1 MKLIEIWNQLG
12 KQPLCVTQN
21 KDAVVFINGKE
32 HSVTNI
38 RYKNGEFIGFEAE
51 SKSETEDDLNASLQ
65 DLYDLCFSIMGMV
78 PDEDEVDDKWN
89 ELFAEI
95 ANVINDFYNL
105 GTEDGIVPKLV
116 NSEKEGENE

>member
-1 MKLIEIWNQLG
+1 MKLIKIWNQIG
-12 KQPLCVTQN
+12 KQPLYVTQN

-32 HSVTNI
+32 HSITNI
-38 RYKNGEFIGFEAE
+38 RYKNGEFIGFEANSE
-51 SKSETEDDLNASLQ
+51 HETENDLNASLQ
-65 DLYDLCFSIMGMV
+65 ELYDLCFSIMGMV

-105 GTEDGIVPKLV
+105 GTEDGIVPKLIIP
-116 NSEKEGENE
+116 EKEGGSE